1 MKNGVTDDVYYFLLD
16 WKDKN
21 LIEYQNIKGDKRL
34 CDLTPYE
41 LNLLYRAIERDE
53 IETLKQI
60 MKKRCK

>member
-1 MKNGVTDDVYYFLLD
+1 MKNGVNDDVYYFLLD